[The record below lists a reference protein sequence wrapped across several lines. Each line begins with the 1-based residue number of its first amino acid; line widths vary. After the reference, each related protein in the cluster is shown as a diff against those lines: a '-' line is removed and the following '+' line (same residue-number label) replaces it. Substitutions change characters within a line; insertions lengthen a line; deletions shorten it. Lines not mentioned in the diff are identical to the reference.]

1 MTDGSAGINATPI
14 VRLLLFPQW
23 DIYTRAGA
31 RQKGAE
37 IILDETPYE
46 RKGGKKAERERK
58 SVSPRQGEKITPL
71 VVFLRFFL
79 DGTMDL
85 VGTVQ
90 LQNTL

>member
-1 MTDGSAGINATPI
+1 MALQ
-14 VRLLLFPQW
+14 VEMQLLLYACSFFFPQW
-23 DIYTRAGA
+23 DIYTRTDA
-31 RQKGAE
+31 REKGAE

-46 RKGGKKAERERK
+46 RTEKKQTERQRK
-58 SVSPRQGEKITPL
+58 NMSPRQGEKITPL
-71 VVFLRFFL
+71 VVLLRFFL